1 MKEIMLLAAADANW
15 GIGYQNRLL
24 FHLKEDM
31 KYFRKLTLG
40 NIVVMGR
47 KTFES
52 LPEGRPLP
60 GRTNIVLTRQ
70 TGWGAVLAK
79 GDEEF
84 VVLHS
89 PEQVLSY
96 VADRRE
102 DVYVIGGGEV
112 YRQFLRCASKAYI
125 TKVQA
130 EKQADTFFPD
140 LDQTAGWNRG
150 DESERIHDETGVE
163 YQFVQ
168 YNREK

>member
-1 MKEIMLLAAADANW
+1 MREIMLLAAADANW

-31 KYFRKLTLG
+31 QYFRKLTLG

-60 GRTNIVLTRQ
+60 ERTNLVLTRQ
-70 TGWGAVLAK
+70 TGWGKALAQ
-79 GDEEF
+79 GDEE
-84 VVLHS
+84 VVVVHS
-89 PEQVLSY
+89 PDQVLAY

-102 DVYVIGGGEV
+102 DVYVIGGGEI
-112 YRQFLRCASKAYI
+112 YRLFLGCASRAFI

-140 LDQTAGWNRG
+140 LDQLAGWSRG
-150 DESERIHDETGVE
+150 YESERIHDASGVE

-168 YNREK
+168 YERAK